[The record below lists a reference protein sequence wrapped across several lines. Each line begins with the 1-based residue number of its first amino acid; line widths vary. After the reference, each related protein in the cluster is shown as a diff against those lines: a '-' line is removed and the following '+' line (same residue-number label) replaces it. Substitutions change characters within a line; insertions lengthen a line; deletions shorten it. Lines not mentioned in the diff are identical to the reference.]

1 MIRRSIPKIQ
11 ANWENLLAGIEANKE
26 DLPYVEGFCVS
37 LQAQLSDLKA
47 DLARRSAIQLEARRL
62 TQVIQESLEEGRDLA
77 SRISSYLRA
86 KYGPGSRKLVEF
98 GLTPNGRRRKGS
110 PETCHH
116 G

>member
-11 ANWENLLAGIEANKE
+11 TDWENLLAGIEANKE
-26 DLPYVEGFCVS
+26 NLPEIEAFCGS

-47 DLARRSAIQLEARRL
+47 DLARRSAMQTETRRL
-62 TQVIQESLEEGRDLA
+62 TRSIQEALVEGRDLA

-86 KYGPGSRKLVEF
+86 KYGPGSRKLIEF

-110 PETCHH
+110 PETRHQ